1 MAVLIRLKNVA
12 IATALAVALL
22 NACTSSEQPT
32 PTAAIEPQSSP
43 TPSPTSTRPPVPTAT
58 ELPEPIPTPVPTKTP
73 TPTATETPTATSTST
88 PTATHTATPSETPT
102 LTPTPTHTST
112 PTITPTP
119 TPTSTLTSTPTSTPA
134 ATSTPTP
141 SPTDTPTPIPT
152 PTPTNSPTPTSS
164 PTQTQTPTSSPT
176 NTPTPTVTHTPTI
189 TPTATHT
196 PTATP
201 ESEFNCSNG
210 RAVPNPNA
218 NPRLIRDCETLLWI
232 KDRLAGDAEL
242 NWRDSLSIRE
252 WQGIHLS
259 ANRSRVSEINLGF
272 IGINGIVPPE
282 LGELNGLTYLYLN
295 DNRLTGTI
303 PAELGRLSNLRSLNL
318 AVNRLSGSIP
328 MELGR
333 LNRLVNLDFG
343 QNRLT
348 GDVPPEIGNLTRL
361 TDLILASNNLTG
373 EFPHELTKLTNL
385 RRFHIDTNQLK
396 GCVPDE
402 IMAVE
407 DLRIGALSFCSEL
420 LALWNKEPIFEGGPD
435 LSVSYI
441 ERLPKYQRL
450 KVIQILGT
458 GLCNYPYDEFI
469 GALDCPGEAGMK
481 RWPDAGE
488 TVQFIAHT
496 YNFGDAPSG
505 PFDFEWSY
513 NGETFYADQHDGL
526 APGEHFAFEINR
538 QWPDKTENPVLTF
551 TVDPDGDVEE
561 LLEDNNSV
569 TDWIKGYTL
578 GMYFNQGAYDS
589 LALSNKPGQSIQS
602 PEHWIHDNIER
613 LNELMAEA
621 GLVDR
626 VRVEEFFIV
635 ERRNPRAEVWLDLD
649 GWWAMWDD
657 VAIYTIEGHTQRPDI
672 DYGLLHELMHQLGV
686 IDLYVLHV
694 GPGDNDVLDV
704 NRPGEKAGCGPPYRP
719 HELEC
724 YRYPNEIKDIMAD
737 HQIQKIGIHTAGG
750 LRSNSGHRRGF
761 YGEYLYDTPTTTSL
775 KIVDQY
781 GAPIPSVELQLY
793 QQTYGGPYG
802 RIIDTIPEI
811 TVSTDE
817 SGSVTLPNRGITGI
831 PTSTGHLLRP
841 NPFGIIDLVGVNG
854 IFLIEMTSEECT
866 NYEWLTI
873 VELNLAY
880 WDGQTEHAEFTK
892 TLRCPPP

>member
-1 MAVLIRLKNVA
+1 M
-12 IATALAVALL
+12 
-22 NACTSSEQPT
+22 
-32 PTAAIEPQSSP
+32 
-43 TPSPTSTRPPVPTAT
+43 
-58 ELPEPIPTPVPTKTP
+58 
-73 TPTATETPTATSTST
+73 
-88 PTATHTATPSETPT
+88 
-102 LTPTPTHTST
+102 
-112 PTITPTP
+112 
-119 TPTSTLTSTPTSTPA
+119 
-134 ATSTPTP
+134 
-141 SPTDTPTPIPT
+141 
-152 PTPTNSPTPTSS
+152 
-164 PTQTQTPTSSPT
+164 
-176 NTPTPTVTHTPTI
+176 
-189 TPTATHT
+189 
-196 PTATP
+196 
-201 ESEFNCSNG
+201 
-210 RAVPNPNA
+210 
-218 NPRLIRDCETLLWI
+218 I

-242 NWRDSLSIRE
+242 NWRDTLPIWE

-259 ANRSRVSEINLGF
+259 ADGIRVGEINLGF
-272 IGINGIVPPE
+272 TGINGIVPPE

-328 MELGR
+328 TELGR

-373 EFPHELTKLTNL
+373 EFPHELAKLTNL

-407 DLRIGALSFCSEL
+407 NLRIGALIFCSEF
-420 LALWNKEPIFEGGPD
+420 LALWDKEPIFDGGID
-435 LSVSYI
+435 LGVTYI

-458 GLCNYPYDEFI
+458 GLYNYPYDEFI

-488 TVQFIAHT
+488 TVQFIAHA
-496 YNFGDAPSG
+496 YNFGDTPSG

-513 NGETFYADQHDGL
+513 DGETFYTDQHDGL

-538 QWPDKTENPVLTF
+538 QWPDDTENPVLTF
-551 TVDPDGDVEE
+551 TVDPDGDIEE

-602 PEHWIHDNIER
+602 PEHWIHDNLDR

-621 GLVDR
+621 GLEDR

-657 VAIYTIEGHTQRPDI
+657 FDIFTVEGHSKRPDI
-672 DYGLLHELMHQLGV
+672 DYGLLHELLHQLGV
-686 IDLYVLHV
+686 IDLYRLGG
-694 GPGDNDVLDV
+694 GPRDILLEDV
-704 NRPGEKAGCGPPYRP
+704 NDTGWPAGCGHVEHIHDHCFRFPEEQRGLMN
-719 HELEC
+719 ELIP
-724 YRYPNEIKDIMAD
+724 R
-737 HQIQKIGIHTAGG
+737 IGAHTAGA
-750 LRSNSGHRRGF
+750 LKVNHGHRRGF
-761 YGEYLYDTPTTTSL
+761 YGEYLYDTPATTV
-775 KIVDQY
+775 INVVDEM
-781 GAPIPSVELQLY
+781 GNPIPNVKLTFYQREINEFHQHLVDATPEFSVVA
-793 QQTYGGPYG
+793 
-802 RIIDTIPEI
+802 D
-811 TVSTDE
+811 D
-817 SGSVTLPNRGITGI
+817 SGSAVLPNRGITGKL
-831 PTSTGHLLRP
+831 TSTGHLLKP
-841 NPFGIIDLVGVNG
+841 NPFGLIDLVGFNG
-854 IFLIEMTSEECT
+854 TFIIEMTSDQCT
-866 NYEWLTI
+866 NYEWFTI

-880 WDGQTEHAEFTK
+880 WDGHTEHAEFTK
-892 TLRCPPP
+892 TLRCPPPR

>member
-1 MAVLIRLKNVA
+1 M
-12 IATALAVALL
+12 
-22 NACTSSEQPT
+22 
-32 PTAAIEPQSSP
+32 
-43 TPSPTSTRPPVPTAT
+43 
-58 ELPEPIPTPVPTKTP
+58 
-73 TPTATETPTATSTST
+73 
-88 PTATHTATPSETPT
+88 
-102 LTPTPTHTST
+102 
-112 PTITPTP
+112 
-119 TPTSTLTSTPTSTPA
+119 
-134 ATSTPTP
+134 
-141 SPTDTPTPIPT
+141 
-152 PTPTNSPTPTSS
+152 
-164 PTQTQTPTSSPT
+164 
-176 NTPTPTVTHTPTI
+176 
-189 TPTATHT
+189 
-196 PTATP
+196 
-201 ESEFNCSNG
+201 
-210 RAVPNPNA
+210 
-218 NPRLIRDCETLLWI
+218 RDCQTLLGL
-232 KDRLAGDAEL
+232 RYQLAGTVEL
-242 NWRDSLSIRE
+242 NWSDTLPIWE
-252 WQGIHLS
+252 WQGIVPS
-259 ANRSRVSEINLGF
+259 VNGSRVGEINLGF
-272 IGINGIVPPE
+272 YGINGIVPPE

-328 MELGR
+328 TELGR
-333 LNRLVNLDFG
+333 LNQLVNLDFG

-348 GDVPPEIGNLTRL
+348 GDVPPEIGDLTRL
-361 TDLILASNNLTG
+361 TNLILASNNLTG
-373 EFPHELTKLTNL
+373 EFPHELAKLTNL

-481 RWPDAGE
+481 RWPDPGE

-496 YNFGDAPSG
+496 YNFGDQPSG
-505 PFDFEWSY
+505 PFDFEWSAD
-513 NGETFYADQHDGL
+513 GEMILTDRHDGL
-526 APGEHFAFEINR
+526 APGEHYTFEINR
-538 QWPDKTENPVLTF
+538 KWPDNTENPVLTF
-551 TVDPDGDVEE
+551 TLDPYGDVEE

-578 GMYFNQGAYDS
+578 GVYFNQGAYDS
-589 LALSNKPGQSIQS
+589 LTFSNKPGQTIQS
-602 PEHWIHDNIER
+602 PELWIHDNIDR
-613 LNELMAEA
+613 LNELLAEA
-621 GLVDR
+621 GLDDR

-649 GWWAMWDD
+649 GWWAIWDD
-657 VAIYTIEGHTQRPDI
+657 FDIFTVEGHSKRPDI
-672 DYGLLHELMHQLGV
+672 DYGLLHELLHQLGV

-781 GAPIPSVELQLY
+781 GAPIPSVELRLY

-811 TVSTDE
+811 SVSTDE

-831 PTSTGHLLRP
+831 LTSTGHLLRP
-841 NPFGIIDLVGVNG
+841 NPFGMIDLVGVNG
-854 IFLIEMTSEECT
+854 IFLIEMTSDECT

-880 WDGQTEHAEFTK
+880 WDGQTDHAEFTK